1 MGKMCCATH
10 HAKLFS
16 FAPRRF
22 ADSLQKRITF
32 LATTA
37 ALRTT
42 PQCNDFVMNA
52 AADAE
57 LMRCEDSGGATHSR
71 AHDTHT
77 RDSRRS
83 IAAQHAHG
91 QSSATHTGCQAPQS
105 TATQHWHH
113 HCEHNTT
120 GCNMARHGTATH
132 KRRCLPPHHHFNA
145 RQPLLPLP
153 FFLSSFRSLQMRHEK
168 RHSRFLR
175 SSRVLHLSIVY
186 LASQRVAWAPSQR
199 SSSSSSP
206 SAPL

>member
-1 MGKMCCATH
+1 VASGRCRSGKDRNATDHKRKQRQLRKTAVRTVQQEFMGKMCCATH

-22 ADSLQKRITF
+22 ADS
-32 LATTA
+32 TA

-83 IAAQHAHG
+83 IAAQHTHG
-91 QSSATHTGCQAPQS
+91 QCSANP
-105 TATQHWHH
+105 HW
-113 HCEHNTT
+113 
-120 GCNMARHGTATH
+120 
-132 KRRCLPPHHHFNA
+132 L
-145 RQPLLPLP
+145 
-153 FFLSSFRSLQMRHEK
+153 
-168 RHSRFLR
+168 
-175 SSRVLHLSIVY
+175 
-186 LASQRVAWAPSQR
+186 
-199 SSSSSSP
+199 P
-206 SAPL
+206 SAAKHCNATLAPPL